1 MQQLEEARL
10 GRLGQPRN
18 YYLLLAV
25 VFGGYLIFGV
35 SENMKGP
42 ALPRMQDDFRL
53 EEWQLGV
60 LLAFNSIGFLLAC
73 SFAGGVIRRIGLR
86 TALLLSFGF
95 MAASGWLIGSAP
107 GFVLFAAAF
116 FFLYLWNGLL
126 EIALAVLSAKLFTR
140 NTGFMM
146 NLSHFFYGLSSTAA
160 PLAATA
166 LMGWDPGGGALGW
179 RGMYAAL
186 LALCVLPMLPS
197 LLSKFPREEAEP
209 GQERVTWRGFAKD
222 KIAWCVVVMLS
233 CGVTAEM
240 AAGGWLVNFLE
251 RAYGWDNARAS
262 WMLSSFFFCFMAARL
277 VLGPLTDRFGF
288 VRSVIVFAGLSG
300 LCTCVGVLLGEPGAA
315 LLALAGAGI
324 APVYPTVMAFLARR
338 YPVGT
343 EAAITFTV
351 TTIGILGVAGN
362 FLIGAATDALGYRAG
377 YFLIGVNA
385 LACAAAGGLLYRW
398 LRREGRVI

>member
-1 MQQLEEARL
+1 LQQLEEARL
-10 GRLGQPRN
+10 GKLGQSRN
-18 YYLLLAV
+18 YYLLLGV
-25 VFGGYLIFGV
+25 VFGGYLIFGI

-53 EEWQLGV
+53 EEWQLGL

-107 GFVLFAAAF
+107 GFALFAAAF

-179 RGMYAAL
+179 RGMYAVL

-197 LLSKFPREEAEP
+197 LLSKFPREEGEP

-288 VRSVIVFAGLSG
+288 VRSVIAFAGFSG
-300 LCTCVGVLLGEPGAA
+300 LCTCTGVLLGEPGAA

-362 FLIGAATDALGYRAG
+362 FLIGAATDVFGFRAG
-377 YFLIGVNA
+377 YFMIGVNA
-385 LACAAAGGLLYRW
+385 FACAAAGGLLYRW